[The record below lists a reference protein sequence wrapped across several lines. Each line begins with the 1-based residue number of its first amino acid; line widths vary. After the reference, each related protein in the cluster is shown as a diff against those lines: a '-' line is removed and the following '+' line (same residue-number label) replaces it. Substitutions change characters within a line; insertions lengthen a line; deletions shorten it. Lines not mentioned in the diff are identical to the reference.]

1 LQAGREYIRDL
12 NRTDA
17 IYSRMGLVQSNLS
30 VATIRPIVRPDTIT
44 PLPSL
49 SIDTCKFTDGS
60 VGFLVTTVDLAKNM
74 VSYMIQLKDVYSPA
88 QNTLVYLGKD
98 ESTLT
103 FTKDIL
109 TSRVFCSLCNFSKG
123 STVVRQ
129 LVSTYD
135 PLDNQDIDRIGTLFS
150 GAKQT

>member
-1 LQAGREYIRDL
+1 
-12 NRTDA
+12 
-17 IYSRMGLVQSNLS
+17 MGLVQSNLTVS
-30 VATIRPIVRPDTIT
+30 TIRPIVRPDTIT

-74 VSYMIQLKDVYSPA
+74 ASYMIQLKEVYSPA

-103 FTKDIL
+103 FTKDLL
-109 TSRVFCSLCNFSKG
+109 TNRVFCSLCNFLKG
-123 STVVRQ
+123 TTVVRQ
-129 LVSTYD
+129 LLTTYE
-135 PLDNQDIDRIGTLFS
+135 PLDNTDIDRIATLFTP
-150 GAKQT
+150 K